1 MCYYVLDT
9 STWPMSHVELEG
21 EWRPRTVS
29 FYGERRIN
37 RDRVPVASCEFVLRQ
52 PSGRVEELEQLAA
65 GYTGT
70 VCLFSDELIAV
81 LERAGVDNL
90 DLFPAVLRRGRKEKT
105 TEYTNYKAVA
115 IMGAIACLDK
125 RSGKV
130 DLGDGSGLLE
140 GGVDKMYIDERKTD
154 GLLMFRPRPG
164 VGAVLV
170 HERVKRAI
178 EAAKLPGL
186 RFYDPAEWGGF

>member
-1 MCYYVLDT
+1 
-9 STWPMSHVELEG
+9 
-21 EWRPRTVS
+21 
-29 FYGERRIN
+29 
-37 RDRVPVASCEFVLRQ
+37 VATE
-52 PSGRVEELEQLAA
+52 
-65 GYTGT
+65 
-70 VCLFSDELIAV
+70 CLFSDEMIDV
-81 LERAGVDNL
+81 LMRAGVDNL
-90 DLFPAVLRRGRKEKT
+90 DILSATLRKRVA
-105 TEYTNYKAVA
+105 TEPIPNTSYKAVE
-115 IMGAIACLDK
+115 IMGAIACLDKK

-164 VGAVLV
+164 MGAVLV

>member
-1 MCYYVLDT
+1 MSYYVLDT
-9 STWPMSHVELEG
+9 ITWPITVVRLEKDWFQWTTFFFG
-21 EWRPRTVS
+21 K
-29 FYGERRIN
+29 RRIE
-37 RDRVPVASCEFVLRQ
+37 RDLAPEGPCLFTLDES
-52 PSGRVEELEQLAA
+52 SGRVEQLAA
-65 GYTGT
+65 GYVAT
-70 VCLFSDELIAV
+70 VCLFSDEMIDV
-81 LERAGVDNL
+81 LERSGVDNL
-90 DLFPAVLRRGRKEKT
+90 DIFPAVLRREEET
-105 TEYTNYKAVA
+105 ETIEYTNYKAVA

-186 RFYDPAEWGGF
+186 RFYDPSEWGGF

>member
-1 MCYYVLDT
+1 MSYYVLDT
-9 STWPMSHVELEG
+9 HTSPFSEARLEG
-21 EWRPRTVS
+21 AWS
-29 FYGERRIN
+29 NWFCFSHGSRRIQ
-37 RDRVPVASCEFVLRQ
+37 RELAPAGPCQFVLHQ
-52 PSGRVEELEQLAA
+52 PCGPVEQIAA
-65 GYTGT
+65 GYVATE
-70 VCLFSDELIAV
+70 CLFSDEMIDV
-81 LERAGVDNL
+81 LMRAGVDNL
-90 DLFPAVLRRGRKEKT
+90 DILSATLRKRVA
-105 TEYTNYKAVA
+105 TEPIPNTSYKAVE
-115 IMGAIACLDK
+115 IMGAIACLDKK

-164 VGAVLV
+164 MGAVLV